1 MKKMCVAAIMCLC
14 TIQMM
19 AENVINV
26 VPTRLTAGT
35 EGILELWMSN
45 EEAVKWAEFDIRLPE
60 GITITEWDF
69 EGSRLNNQTTGT
81 TSYELKRAMSED
93 FEKEEYRLVS
103 TDESA
108 YIPEGTGLVVRLH
121 VAVDNDVSTDMHNI
135 YADSYTFF
143 TDRKTFPKITSC
155 SYLIVGEPEQLDF
168 SQLTDFVP
176 SFVVDQLN
184 NETKLTTTSYDFTK
198 ITGLGGII
206 TPRNPNA
213 LMYFKEGTQAATLMN
228 GNDSHNVVVGN
239 YCNYLVITDGYDYS
253 VPKGF
258 TAKDAFYKRNAPSG
272 FGTVVL
278 PFVPNPKP
286 KNIQFY
292 ELAPEA
298 NTDPGYLTFDEVDN
312 PKHEC
317 PYIYSATEN
326 NFSAMDVEIF
336 PTGEVEE
343 VASQDGWT
351 MAGVYTKQV
360 FTPETDNIY
369 ALSNGKI
376 YHNAGSL
383 TVNPFRA
390 YFHTSTTYNEVKG
403 VCIGKTSAI
412 QSLEI
417 IDGMGEKRYN
427 LAGQRVGNDYKGI
440 VIENGKKI
448 LTK

>member
-1 MKKMCVAAIMCLC
+1 MKKICIAAIMCLG

-19 AENVINV
+19 AENVINI
-26 VPTRLTAGT
+26 VPTRLVAGT
-35 EGILELWMSN
+35 DGILELWMAN
-45 EEAVKWAEFDIRLPE
+45 ETPMKWAEFDIYLPE
-60 GITITEWDF
+60 GITINGWDF
-69 EGSRLNNQTTGT
+69 DGSRLADQTTET
-81 TSYELKRAMSED
+81 TSYTLTRAMSED

-108 YIPEGTGLVVRLH
+108 YIPEGAGLVLRLH
-121 VAVDNDVSTDMHNI
+121 VAVGNEVETGIYNI

-143 TDRKTFPKITSC
+143 TDHGIYPGKSC
-155 SYLIVGEPEQLDF
+155 SYIIVGKPEMVDF

-176 SFVVDQLN
+176 SFVVEQLN
-184 NETKLTTTSYDFTK
+184 NDTELTTTSYDFTG
-198 ITGLGGII
+198 ITGLGSII

-213 LMYFKEGTQAATLMN
+213 LMYFKEKTQAATLMN
-228 GNDSHNVVVGN
+228 DNDRHNVVVGE

-286 KNIQFY
+286 QGIQFY

-298 NTDPGYLTFDEVDN
+298 NTEPGYLTFDEVDN

-317 PYIYSATEN
+317 PYIYSATGN
-326 NFSAMDVEIF
+326 DFVAMDVEIY
-336 PTGEVEE
+336 PTGKVEE

-360 FTPETDNIY
+360 FTPENDNIY

-376 YHNAGSL
+376 YHNAGTL

-390 YFHTSTTYNEVKG
+390 YFHTSTQNNEVKG
-403 VCIGKTSAI
+403 VRIGRTSSI
-412 QSLEI
+412 QSMEI
-417 IDGMGEKRYN
+417 IDGMEGKRFN

-440 VIENGKKI
+440 VVENNKKI